1 MSKNITRQEKYYEKM
16 SKYKFLRRCFWVHE
30 DDLESAKQYFAKK
43 RKDKF
48 RELLSETTETES
60 ST

>member
-1 MSKNITRQEKYYEKM
+1 MAKEITRQEKYYEKM
-16 SKYKFLRRCFWVHE
+16 SKYKFLRRCFWIHE
-30 DDLESAKQYFAKK
+30 DDLEQAKQYFAKK

-48 RELLSETTETES
+48 NQLLADNTDTET